1 MNEITLEGLL
11 RDILYQMSRADG
23 QKAAAIANCFI
34 KEHLNEPCFALPV
47 SRLNELAKADKE
59 ERCVV
64 LPCKLYDKIF
74 FIENE
79 QIKELEVESFHQW
92 SSGHWKLQANTN
104 KKYEHWKGYEI
115 DFNGIGK
122 TIFLTREEAEQVLKE
137 MEQNEKI

>member
-1 MNEITLEGLL
+1 MYNRLGEIE
-11 RDILYQMSRADG
+11 DILGDDYDLD
-23 QKAAAIANCFI
+23 
-34 KEHLNEPCFALPV
+34 HLNKLV
-47 SRLNELAKADKE
+47 KADKE
-59 ERCVV
+59 GRCVV

-122 TIFLTREEAEQVLKE
+122 TIFLTREEAEQALKE
-137 MEQNEKI
+137 GKQDE